1 MPNSGGAVVPAGAQ
15 LSTFYLSS
23 LGASF
28 SSGAGYAAVV
38 NHGFPTLTPTPPNII
53 GGTNALG
60 RLDYSVPIEVAFFD
74 PANTTNTATT
84 DFVQVLGD
92 EFGFGSGFA
101 TLLAFD
107 IFGALIGTDT
117 DSDAKPLGQ
126 GPVLSITVPGIHRVS
141 FFSSNATVGFDN
153 FEFGALTATPPIPE
167 PTTWLTMIAGFGAV
181 GWSLRRRRSV
191 AARFA

>member
-1 MPNSGGAVVPAGAQ
+1 MSNSPGALVPAGAQ
-15 LSTFYLSS
+15 LSTFFLAS

-74 PANTTNTATT
+74 PTNTSNKATT
-84 DFVQVLGD
+84 GFVQVLGD

-107 IFGALIGTDT
+107 IFGVLIGTDT

-126 GPVLSITVPGIHRVS
+126 GPVLTIAAPGIHRVS

-153 FEFGALTATPPIPE
+153 FEFGALTASPPIPE
-167 PTTWLTMIAGFGAV
+167 PATWLTMLAGFGAV
-181 GWSLRRRRSV
+181 GWSLRQRRS
-191 AARFA
+191 ARSRFA